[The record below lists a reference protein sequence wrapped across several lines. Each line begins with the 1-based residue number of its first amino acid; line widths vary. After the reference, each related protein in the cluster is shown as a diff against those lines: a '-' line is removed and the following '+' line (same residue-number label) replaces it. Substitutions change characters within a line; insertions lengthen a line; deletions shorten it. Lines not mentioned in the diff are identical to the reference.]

1 MKEQLAYTIG
11 EFAGLTGLSVRTLH
25 YYDEIGL
32 LKPTKDASS
41 GHRKY
46 DREDLLAIQ
55 RIVCF
60 KFMGCSLDTIKE
72 LMRKDQYGSDLASVL
87 QMQRSELEKQR
98 DRLDTALNA
107 VRRVSAMLEQ
117 GEEVDG
123 GVIASL
129 IHSIQ
134 TEQEQRE
141 WLERHLPSDT
151 VNRLFERAPEE
162 LEALDREFIEMA
174 KEVKRLM
181 GRPADDPEVQA
192 LIERQ
197 MKLSLEFVGRG
208 NMEHLESLAELEESQ
223 LAELESMAPSPFS
236 PEEEAWLHQAMVH
249 YADKNGWNT
258 L

>member
-1 MKEQLAYTIG
+1 MKDQPAYTIG
-11 EFAGLTGLSVRTLH
+11 EFARLTGLSVRTLH

-32 LKPTKDASS
+32 LKATKDTSS

-46 DREDLLAIQ
+46 DREDLLTIQ

-72 LMRKDQYGSDLASVL
+72 LMQKEQYGSDLASVL
-87 QMQRSELEKQR
+87 QMQRTELEKQR
-98 DRLDTALNA
+98 ARLDTALNA
-107 VRRVSAMLEQ
+107 VGRVSAMLER

-123 GVIASL
+123 GVLASL

-134 TEQEQRE
+134 TEPEQRE
-141 WLERHLPSDT
+141 WLERHLPPDT
-151 VNRLFERAPEE
+151 VNGLFERAPEE
-162 LEALDREFIEMA
+162 MEALDREFIEMA

-197 MKLSLEFVGRG
+197 MKLSFEFVGSD
-208 NMEHLESLAELEESQ
+208 NMERLESLAELEESQ
-223 LAELESMAPSPFS
+223 LAELERMTPSPFT
-236 PEEEAWLHQAMVH
+236 PEEEAWLQQAMAH
-249 YADKNGWNT
+249 YADKNGWNAP
-258 L
+258 